1 MHVLSMPSHQWT
13 EEAFHLMYLIASMER
28 DWIDVLSHYINAA
41 YICSQCYP
49 INGME
54 EDYEI
59 ICRYI
64 ISMTSGTISL
74 ESLHVLSMASML

>member
-1 MHVLSMPSHQWT
+1 
-13 EEAFHLMYLIASMER
+13 MYLIASTER
-28 DWIDVLSHYINAA
+28 DWIDVLSHILIPSSMLSHYINAA